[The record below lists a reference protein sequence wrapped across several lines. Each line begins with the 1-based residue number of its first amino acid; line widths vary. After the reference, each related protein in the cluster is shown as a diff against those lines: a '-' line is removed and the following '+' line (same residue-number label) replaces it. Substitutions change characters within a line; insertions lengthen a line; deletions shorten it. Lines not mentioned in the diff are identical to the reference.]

1 MLRAPSPPA
10 VTGNYTGSVKAPPR
24 HQFHGPPSTTA
35 AAFAYSLHIHELS
48 FSSEEVIINPDVFP
62 SIALYDVLEI
72 IPLSYSFAS
81 SSSTSSSPSAH
92 ASSSMPLSAERVG
105 GSGSSTGGN
114 DLGGRSEGSTSAH
127 LMSQARNGGEGLGGT
142 ESPEGVM
149 EGGGSRHK
157 SDFHSSPDGPKDTLD
172 PYTGMAPGEMS
183 IRNDTGGLPGRLAS
197 ESSSRKG
204 FTEDNTLEG
213 AGVGRPQTGA
223 KEHEV
228 IGEGMVRSGIIG
240 GIGMGPSRTDR
251 QARASPPSTSLTPE
265 APTPSKRV
273 GRSGKGSSSSNN
285 IFLQVTS
292 IPPAGKVK
300 SRDCT
305 GPWSSNFLVACLGTF
320 LWAKFSLPFGLKY
333 HVLSFPLSFCTM
345 FLLRRLA
352 LSSSLTWRPCD
363 NR

>member
-1 MLRAPSPPA
+1 
-10 VTGNYTGSVKAPPR
+10 
-24 HQFHGPPSTTA
+24 
-35 AAFAYSLHIHELS
+35 
-48 FSSEEVIINPDVFP
+48 
-62 SIALYDVLEI
+62 
-72 IPLSYSFAS
+72 
-81 SSSTSSSPSAH
+81 
-92 ASSSMPLSAERVG
+92 
-105 GSGSSTGGN
+105 
-114 DLGGRSEGSTSAH
+114 
-127 LMSQARNGGEGLGGT
+127 MSQARNGGEGLGGT

-345 FLLRRLA
+345 CLLLRRLA